1 MRAKGWRVPFLSVT
15 KLATLTDTALIHI
28 TESYTLIT
36 GVPRAIGPALAM
48 ANVEK
53 YRALTNV
60 HYTINR
66 DYQMPGFT
74 AMGGFKVRW

>member
-1 MRAKGWRVPFLSVT
+1 MVIPIYYICVRAKGRRVPFLSVA

-53 YRALTNV
+53 YR
-60 HYTINR
+60 TIRNL
-66 DYQMPGFT
+66 GIVT
-74 AMGGFKVRW
+74 